1 MRNRHQEQ
9 RNSGGGGRSRGRI
22 REVGRE
28 VSGAAVR
35 LNYEKRD
42 VRGVRRSIRREWLIG
57 GRGWG

>member
-1 MRNRHQEQ
+1 MVDRREGVGIEGDRGRVRWGEIERNRHQEQ

-35 LNYEKRD
+35 LN
-42 VRGVRRSIRREWLIG
+42 
-57 GRGWG
+57 